1 MPSLNWTK
9 ARDDGRMRRQGSQV
23 HEDLLPKHPQKT
35 NSSVNLTSASSRRF
49 TAERDVLDHLI
60 RQLLKEETNPRLN
73 RNIDPKLKRQISAEQ
88 SPYEWAKK
96 HPEYRKRYQKYRN
109 RYQKYRNRY
118 QKISRQMKGDPQST
132 EEEKLELVL
141 ARLNKEKDQLK
152 VKIENLNKELQQL
165 NGQIKDL
172 SDTK

>member
-35 NSSVNLTSASSRRF
+35 NSSVNLTSAGSRRF

-60 RQLLKEETNPRLN
+60 QQLLKEETNPRLN

-109 RYQKYRNRY
+109 RYQK
-118 QKISRQMKGDPQST
+118 ISRQMKGDPQST

-141 ARLNKEKDQLK
+141 ARLNKEKDQLT

>member
-35 NSSVNLTSASSRRF
+35 NSSVNLTSAGSRRF

-60 RQLLKEETNPRLN
+60 QQLLKEETNPRLN

-96 HPEYRKRYQKYRN
+96 HPEYRK

>member
-35 NSSVNLTSASSRRF
+35 NSSVNLTSAGSRRF
-49 TAERDVLDHLI
+49 TAERDVLYHLI
-60 RQLLKEETNPRLN
+60 QQLLKEETNPRLN

-96 HPEYRKRYQKYRN
+96 HPKYG
-109 RYQKYRNRY
+109 KIY
-118 QKISRQMKGDPQST
+118 QKISRQMKGDPQPT
-132 EEEKLELVL
+132 EEEKLELLL
-141 ARLNKEKDQLK
+141 ARLNKEKDQLT

>member
-1 MPSLNWTK
+1 MLGQTLHHFGG
-9 ARDDGRMRRQGSQV
+9 ALGAQV
-23 HEDLLPKHPQKT
+23 K
-35 NSSVNLTSASSRRF
+35 
-49 TAERDVLDHLI
+49 
-60 RQLLKEETNPRLN
+60 ETNPRLN
-73 RNIDPKLKRQISAEQ
+73 RNIDPILERQIRAEQ

-96 HPEYRKRYQKYRN
+96 HPEYRK

-141 ARLNKEKDQLK
+141 ARLNKEKDQLT

>member
-109 RYQKYRNRY
+109 RYQK
-118 QKISRQMKGDPQST
+118 ISRQMKGDPQST

-141 ARLNKEKDQLK
+141 ARLNKEKDQLT